1 MKKSPQLVKRNA
13 TMMKNPDAGFVA
25 VVDRGANKTP
35 FKVLKKDETAEPT
48 TDVLKV
54 EKVQVVKIE
63 EKVGKADNL
72 DVVKMEFKK
81 DIYDTVEKVESY
93 LSSYGYS
100 DFEILETD
108 SEYLVESIEKKKVDN
123 SNLISL
129 NIDNGI
135 IFFISNSNDMSD
147 VAKKEGTAKAEVTPI
162 MVIKNEKA
170 LECVKKFSIWKATSN
185 DSDGETSMLEILK
198 EGADGLPPFMWEL
211 NEAFSF
217 ALRNAIIFKQEEQIP
232 AIFEEYKNYVL
243 NLLAFFK
250 EIVIPEGIAL
260 KRDEF
265 ITKLFTMSTPENK
278 DIVSKNDGQQ
288 QAAPQAPTEPVPAV
302 VVENQVPASEGA
314 KPEEGQPQQSNSS
327 PDIAAVVAEAV
338 QKAMDKFSTEV
349 IAPLTKDLTSA
360 KDSAKKMEEEITNLK
375 NTKFV
380 PSRKSAD
387 GDATNNIDESD
398 KVAAAKSAA
407 DAEALKK
414 YEERKK
420 RDSGNY

>member
-1 MKKSPQLVKRNA
+1 
-13 TMMKNPDAGFVA
+13 MMKNPDAGFVA

-232 AIFEEYKNYVL
+232 AIFEEYKNYDQDSIFKEL
-243 NLLAFFK
+243 DLIAFILLEIDGISLSTKRDISFFSALINANLAFN
-250 EIVIPEGIAL
+250 ESCIDNCPVIPIFVILRISAIL
-260 KRDEF
+260 SASFCKQ
-265 ITKLFTMSTPENK
+265 ISAST
-278 DIVSKNDGQQ
+278 
-288 QAAPQAPTEPVPAV
+288 
-302 VVENQVPASEGA
+302 
-314 KPEEGQPQQSNSS
+314 SN
-327 PDIAAVVAEAV
+327 
-338 QKAMDKFSTEV
+338 
-349 IAPLTKDLTSA
+349 
-360 KDSAKKMEEEITNLK
+360 
-375 NTKFV
+375 
-380 PSRKSAD
+380 PSC
-387 GDATNNIDESD
+387 
-398 KVAAAKSAA
+398 
-407 DAEALKK
+407 
-414 YEERKK
+414 
-420 RDSGNY
+420 